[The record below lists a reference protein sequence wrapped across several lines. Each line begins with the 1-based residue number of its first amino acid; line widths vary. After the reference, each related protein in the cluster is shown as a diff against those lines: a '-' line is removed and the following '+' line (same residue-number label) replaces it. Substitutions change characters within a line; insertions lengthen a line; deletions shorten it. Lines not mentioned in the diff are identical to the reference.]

1 MSHRTTRR
9 APSVSQDLW
18 PAFRTA
24 WGESAEGYDSLFGHG
39 IHSEAEHSTWL
50 LLLRRLLPAQEK
62 PLKILDVGTGTGMI
76 AFLAA
81 ELGHTVTAADYSES
95 MLEVASRK
103 AERFATDLDISFVL
117 SDAMLGEIENGQ
129 FDVVICRH
137 LLWALPYPE
146 EVLRRWK
153 EVCRPN
159 GKIIVIDQL
168 RPRVHPVRQG
178 IRELA
183 DLLNPL
189 IGSGDSH
196 DGVFP
201 KIPLHEQPLKRATSP
216 LPIANA
222 MRRAGLNHVQGERL
236 PWIDLVE
243 RPAMPRLERW
253 ARRWNR
259 YVVEGWV

>member
-1 MSHRTTRR
+1 MSQEMW
-9 APSVSQDLW
+9 SK
-18 PAFRTA
+18 FRMA
-24 WGESAEGYDSLFGHG
+24 WGQSAQGYDDLYGHG
-39 IHSEAEHSTWL
+39 VHSEAERNAWL
-50 LLLRRLLPAQEK
+50 LLLRRLLPIQDK
-62 PLKILDVGTGTGMI
+62 PLKVLDVGTGTGMI
-76 AFLAA
+76 ALLVA
-81 ELGHTVTAADYSES
+81 ELGHEVVGSDYSED
-95 MLEVASRK
+95 MLEVATRK
-103 AERFATDLDISFVL
+103 AKVSEKDLNISFIHA
-117 SDAMLGEIENGQ
+117 DAMLAPVEPEQ

-146 EVLRRWK
+146 EVLLRWK
-153 EVCRPN
+153 EVCRPG
-159 GKIIVIDQL
+159 GKVVVIDQS

-196 DGVFP
+196 DGDFP
-201 KIPLHEQPLKRATSP
+201 KIPLHEQPLKRASSP

-222 MRRAGLNHVQGERL
+222 MRRAGLTRVQGEKL
-236 PWIDLVE
+236 PWIDAVE

>member
-1 MSHRTTRR
+1 M
-9 APSVSQDLW
+9 SQDRW
-18 PAFRTA
+18 SAFRTA
-24 WGESAEGYDSLFGHG
+24 WGQSAQGYDSLYGHG
-39 IHSEAEHSTWL
+39 VHSEAEHAAWL
-50 LLLRRLLPAQEK
+50 LLLRRLLPTQDT
-62 PLKILDVGTGTGMI
+62 PLKVLDVGTGTGMI
-76 AFLAA
+76 ALLVA
-81 ELGHTVTAADYSES
+81 ELGHEVTGSDYSEA

-103 AERFATDLDISFVL
+103 AKESTKELNISFVHA
-117 SDAMLGEIENGQ
+117 DALLDGIADEQ

-137 LLWALPYPE
+137 LLWAVSCPE
-146 EVLRRWK
+146 EALRRWK
-153 EVCRPN
+153 AVCRPG
-159 GKIIVIDQL
+159 GKIVVIDQL
-168 RPRVHPVRQG
+168 RPRVNPVRQG

-183 DLLNPL
+183 DVLNPL

-222 MRRAGLNHVQGERL
+222 MRRAGLVRVQGERL
-236 PWIDLVE
+236 PWIDAVE